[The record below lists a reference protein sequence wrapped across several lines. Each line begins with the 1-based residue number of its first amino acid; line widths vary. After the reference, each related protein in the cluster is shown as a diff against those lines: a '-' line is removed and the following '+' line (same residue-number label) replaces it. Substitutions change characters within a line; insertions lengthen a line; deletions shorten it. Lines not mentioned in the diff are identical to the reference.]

1 MSLTLVLA
9 GAMFEA
15 WRFLSIK
22 ARDTLADAT
31 PPAGGPPTSNGMPNA
46 PIPALDIEHE
56 LRDSYLTYA
65 MSVIVSRAL
74 PDVRDGLKPVQRRV
88 LVAMHDLGLSP
99 SSSTTKCAAI
109 VGETMK
115 RYHPHG
121 DSSIYDTLVSLAQ
134 DWVLRY
140 KLVHGQGNFGSI
152 AGLPAAAHRY
162 TEARLMPLAADMLA
176 DLDRET
182 VDFAPNYDGKY
193 REPLVLPCRVPN
205 LLINGSD
212 GIAVGMA
219 TEIPPHNSREICS
232 GLIAM
237 IDNPEI
243 TLPELLQHVPGPDFP
258 TGGIIRGRQGIIDGY
273 KTGRGR
279 VTLRA
284 RCEVIEGK
292 RAQIIIKE
300 VPYQQ
305 TRNRL
310 AEQIGELV
318 KDERI
323 KGIDEVRDESAPRL
337 GEPVR
342 LVVYLKKDVDP
353 HLVLNQLYE
362 YSPLQKT
369 VSIILLALADGRPKV
384 MTLKEM
390 MQEFIKHRM
399 QVIRRRTEFQL
410 REAKRRG
417 HFLEGQLIAFSSI
430 DEIIRVCRAA
440 PDRNEAKQQLMVM
453 TVAAAVL
460 GRALG
465 EEAFTSLQREIG
477 VLDEYHMTEQ
487 QAEAIVRLQIGQ
499 LANLER
505 DEIFREYA
513 GLREQIISYEA
524 LLSSEATILAEVRQD
539 LEDIRK
545 KYGDARKTEIS
556 DEGGSVNLE
565 DLIKEEDVVVS
576 ISHGGYVKR
585 MNQNTFRTQ
594 HRGGKGVS
602 GGARDEDFIEHFFV
616 ASTHAYLLVF
626 TNRGQCHWLKVYDIP
641 EAARTSGGRS
651 IANVLTFRPDEKLE
665 SLIPVRHFEENT
677 FLMMATRN
685 GLVKKTELTEY
696 SRPRQGGVI
705 GINLEEG
712 DALIDV
718 ALVRP
723 GDEVVLSTKQ
733 GMAIRFSE
741 SDARPMGRN
750 TMGVKGISL
759 RAGDELVGMV
769 VADPEGALLTVC
781 ENGYGKRTP
790 FGPNTETVDTGET
803 GGADEVAEE
812 PESTELIA
820 GAGTG
825 EGDEAD
831 AVATPSSA
839 MRYRRQRRGGKGV
852 KDIKTSE
859 RNGQVVGVVPVRG
872 DTDDVMLI
880 TLQGMVTRIKV
891 SEIRMVGR
899 NTQGVK
905 VITPSEGDKLASVA
919 KLAREEVS
927 AETEAVTPPAIT
939 DTPPPAADAPP
950 AAE

>member
-1 MSLTLVLA
+1 M
-9 GAMFEA
+9 
-15 WRFLSIK
+15 
-22 ARDTLADAT
+22 T
-31 PPAGGPPTSNGMPNA
+31 PPTDGTPTPNGSPNA
-46 PIPALDIEHE
+46 PIPSLDIENE

-121 DSSIYDTLVSLAQ
+121 DSSIYDTLVRLAQ

-162 TEARLMPLAADMLA
+162 TEAKLMPLAADMLA

-193 REPLVLPCRVPN
+193 SEPLVLPCRVPN

-219 TEIPPHNSREICS
+219 TEIPPHNAKEICS

-284 RCEVIEGK
+284 RCEIVEGK

-384 MTLKEM
+384 LTLKEM
-390 MQEFIKHRM
+390 MQEFLKHRV
-399 QVIRRRTEFQL
+399 QVIRRRTEYLL
-410 REAKRRG
+410 REAKKRG

-430 DEIIRVCRAA
+430 DEIIRICRAA
-440 PDRNEAKQQLMVM
+440 PDRSEAKKQLMVM

-460 GRALG
+460 NRALG
-465 EEAFTSLQREIG
+465 DEAFTALQREIG
-477 VLDEYHMTEQ
+477 VLAEYHMTEQ

-513 GLREQIISYEA
+513 GLREEITTYEK
-524 LLSSEATILAEVRQD
+524 LLSSEATILAEVRQE
-539 LEDIRK
+539 LEDTRK
-545 KYGDARKTEIS
+545 KYGDERKTEIS

-565 DLIKEEDVVVS
+565 DLIKEEEVVVS
-576 ISHGGYVKR
+576 ISHGGYIKR
-585 MNQNTFRTQ
+585 MNKNIFRTQ

-677 FLMMATRN
+677 FLLMATRN

-712 DALIDV
+712 DSLIKV
-718 ALVRP
+718 ALVKP

-759 RAGDELVGMV
+759 RSGDELVGMV
-769 VADPEGALLTVC
+769 VADPDGALLTVC

-790 FGPNTETVDTGET
+790 FGPNTEIADT
-803 GGADEVAEE
+803 GGAEEGAEE
-812 PESTELIA
+812 VESTEITA
-820 GAGTG
+820 GPVDA
-825 EGDEAD
+825 EDGDV
-831 AVATPSSA
+831 VATPTSA

-859 RNGQVVGVVPVRG
+859 RNGQVVGIVPVRG

-880 TLQGMVTRIKV
+880 TLQGMVTRIRV

-927 AETEAVTPPAIT
+927 SDSEDETTTAPAPT
-939 DTPPPAADAPP
+939 APVESETPPPEAPP
-950 AAE
+950 AGE

>member
-1 MSLTLVLA
+1 M
-9 GAMFEA
+9 
-15 WRFLSIK
+15 
-22 ARDTLADAT
+22 ADAT
-31 PPAGGPPTSNGMPNA
+31 PPAGGPPTPSGTPGA

-88 LVAMHDLGLSP
+88 LVAMHDMNLTPGSP
-99 SSSTTKCAAI
+99 TTKCAAI
-109 VGETMK
+109 VGRTME

-121 DSSIYDTLVSLAQ
+121 DMSIYDTLVRLAQ

-140 KLVHGQGNFGSI
+140 KLIHGQGNFGSV
-152 AGLPAAAHRY
+152 AGLPAAAPRY
-162 TEARLMPLAADMLA
+162 TEARLTNLAADLLA

-182 VDFAPNYDGKY
+182 VDFIPNYDGKY

-219 TEIPPHNSREICS
+219 TEIPPHNVKEVCS
-232 GLIAM
+232 GLIAL

-243 TLPELLQHVPGPDFP
+243 TLPELLQHIPGPDFP
-258 TGGIIRGRQGIIDGY
+258 TGGIIRGRQGIVDGY

-279 VTLRA
+279 ITLRA
-284 RCEVIEGK
+284 RCDIIEGK
-292 RAQIIIKE
+292 KAQIIIKE

-369 VSIILLALADGRPKV
+369 VSIILLALTDGRPKV
-384 MTLKEM
+384 LTLREM
-390 MQEFIKHRM
+390 MQEFLKHRI
-399 QVIRRRTEFQL
+399 QVIRRRTEYLL

-430 DEIIRVCRAA
+430 EEIIRICRAA
-440 PDRNEAKQQLMVM
+440 PDRADAKRQLITM
-453 TVAAAVL
+453 TVAATVL
-460 GRALG
+460 HRALG
-465 EEAFTSLQREIG
+465 DEAFTALQREIG
-477 VLDEYHMTEQ
+477 VSDEYHMTDQ

-513 GLREQIISYEA
+513 GLREHITSYET
-524 LLSSEATILAEVRQD
+524 LLSSEANVLAVVRTD
-539 LEDIRK
+539 LEEVMK
-545 KYGDARKTEIS
+545 KYGDARKTEIT

-576 ISHGGYVKR
+576 ISHAGYVKR
-585 MNQNTFRTQ
+585 MNLNTFRTQ

-616 ASTHAYLLVF
+616 ASTHAYLLCF
-626 TNRGQCHWLKVYDIP
+626 TSRGQCHWLKVYDIP

-651 IANVLTFRPDEKLE
+651 IANVLTFKPDEKLE
-665 SLIPVRHFEENT
+665 SLIPVRHFEENS
-677 FLMMATRN
+677 FLLMATKN
-685 GLVKKTELTEY
+685 GLIKKTPLTEY

-705 GINLEEG
+705 GINLEDG

-723 GDEVVLSTKQ
+723 GDEIVLSTRM
-733 GMAIRFSE
+733 GMAIRFGE
-741 SDARPMGRN
+741 NNARPMGRN
-750 TMGVKGISL
+750 TMGVKGINL
-759 RAGDELVGMV
+759 AKGDEVIGMV
-769 VADPEGALLTVC
+769 VADPDGQLLTVC

-790 FGPNTETVDTGET
+790 FGPNT
-803 GGADEVAEE
+803 
-812 PESTELIA
+812 P
-820 GAGTG
+820 
-825 EGDEAD
+825 D
-831 AVATPSSA
+831 AVAPVDGEPEPEIVEVTAAEPEGEEGEAAYGGGRS
-839 MRYRRQRRGGKGV
+839 YRKQRRGGKGL
-852 KDIKTSE
+852 KDIKASD
-859 RNGQVVGVVPVRG
+859 RNGAVVGIVPVRA

-891 SEIRMVGR
+891 SEIRETGR
-899 NTQGVK
+899 NTQGVR
-905 VITPSEGDKLASVA
+905 VINPAEGDKLASVA
-919 KLAREEVS
+919 KVAREEVVV
-927 AETEAVTPPAIT
+927 EEAV
-939 DTPPPAADAPP
+939 ADAPP
-950 AAE
+950 ANPV

>member
-1 MSLTLVLA
+1 M
-9 GAMFEA
+9 
-15 WRFLSIK
+15 
-22 ARDTLADAT
+22 ADAT
-31 PPAGGPPTSNGMPNA
+31 PPAGGPPISNGAPDA

-88 LVAMHDLGLSP
+88 LVAMHDMNLSP
-99 SSSTTKCAAI
+99 GSPTTKCAAI
-109 VGETMK
+109 VGRTME

-121 DSSIYDTLVSLAQ
+121 DMSIYDTLVRLAQ

-140 KLVHGQGNFGSI
+140 KLVHGQGNFGSV
-152 AGLPAAAHRY
+152 AGLPAAAPRY
-162 TEARLMPLAADMLA
+162 TEARLMPLAADLLA

-182 VDFAPNYDGKY
+182 VDFIPNYDGKY

-219 TEIPPHNSREICS
+219 TEIPPHNVKEICG

-243 TLPELLQHVPGPDFP
+243 TLPELIQQHVHGPDFP

-279 VTLRA
+279 ITLRA
-284 RCEVIEGK
+284 RCEIIEGK
-292 RAQIIIKE
+292 KAQIVIKE

-384 MTLKEM
+384 LTLKEM
-390 MQEFIKHRM
+390 MQEFLKHRI
-399 QVIRRRTEFQL
+399 QVIRRRTEYML

-430 DEIIRVCRAA
+430 DEIIRICRAA
-440 PDRNEAKQQLMVM
+440 PDRNVAKQQLMVM
-453 TVAAAVL
+453 TVAATVL

-465 EEAFTSLQREIG
+465 EEAFTALQREIG

-513 GLREQIISYEA
+513 GLRGEIQTYEA
-524 LLSSEATILAEVRQD
+524 LLTSEATILAEVRQD
-539 LEDIRK
+539 LEDVRK

-556 DEGGSVNLE
+556 NEGGSVNLE

-602 GGARDEDFIEHFFV
+602 GGAREEDFIEHFFV

-677 FLMMATRN
+677 FLMMATKN

-712 DALIDV
+712 DSLIDV

-723 GDEVVLSTKQ
+723 GDEVVLSTKL

-759 RAGDELVGMV
+759 RAGDELIGMV
-769 VADPEGALLTVC
+769 VADPDGALLTVC

-790 FGPNTETVDTGET
+790 FGPNTESVEAAGDET
-803 GGADEVAEE
+803 ADE
-812 PESTELIA
+812 PEVTEVIA

-825 EGDEAD
+825 DGEETA
-831 AVATPSSA
+831 AVPVSG

-852 KDIKTSE
+852 KDIKTSD
-859 RNGQVVGVVPVRG
+859 RNGSVVGVVPVRG

-891 SEIRMVGR
+891 SEIRIVGR
-899 NTQGVK
+899 NTQGVR

-927 AETEAVTPPAIT
+927 TDTETPAPAIV
-939 DTPPPAADAPP
+939 DAPP
-950 AAE
+950 VEPPPTAE

>member
-121 DSSIYDTLVSLAQ
+121 DSSIYDTLVRLAQ

-292 RAQIIIKE
+292 RAQIIITE

-939 DTPPPAADAPP
+939 DPPPPAADAPP

>member
-1 MSLTLVLA
+1 M
-9 GAMFEA
+9 
-15 WRFLSIK
+15 
-22 ARDTLADAT
+22 
-31 PPAGGPPTSNGMPNA
+31 
-46 PIPALDIEHE
+46 
-56 LRDSYLTYA
+56 
-65 MSVIVSRAL
+65 
-74 PDVRDGLKPVQRRV
+74 
-88 LVAMHDLGLSP
+88 
-99 SSSTTKCAAI
+99 
-109 VGETMK
+109 
-115 RYHPHG
+115 
-121 DSSIYDTLVSLAQ
+121 
-134 DWVLRY
+134 
-140 KLVHGQGNFGSI
+140 
-152 AGLPAAAHRY
+152 
-162 TEARLMPLAADMLA
+162 
-176 DLDRET
+176 
-182 VDFAPNYDGKY
+182 
-193 REPLVLPCRVPN
+193 
-205 LLINGSD
+205 
-212 GIAVGMA
+212 
-219 TEIPPHNSREICS
+219 
-232 GLIAM
+232 
-237 IDNPEI
+237 
-243 TLPELLQHVPGPDFP
+243 
-258 TGGIIRGRQGIIDGY
+258 
-273 KTGRGR
+273 
-279 VTLRA
+279 
-284 RCEVIEGK
+284 
-292 RAQIIIKE
+292 
-300 VPYQQ
+300 
-305 TRNRL
+305 
-310 AEQIGELV
+310 
-318 KDERI
+318 
-323 KGIDEVRDESAPRL
+323 
-337 GEPVR
+337 
-342 LVVYLKKDVDP
+342 VYLKKDVDP

-585 MNQNTFRTQ
+585 LEA
-594 HRGGKGVS
+594 VAAALS
-602 GGARDEDFIEHFFV
+602 GEDFIEHFFV